1 MTPEEYQAARDAAKP
16 ERRARLK
23 KAMKRGAKEVAQDL
37 AAIAA
42 LDAIAF
48 IMCGYIGR

>member
-1 MTPEEYQAARDAAKP
+1 MTPDEYQAARDARKA
-16 ERRARLK
+16 ERVGRLVLWAWEK
-23 KAMKRGAKEVAQDL
+23 LKELGKGLIV
-37 AAIAA
+37 IAA